1 MAKTFYGYAERDAD
15 SQLDWS
21 KIGKDF
27 SDMLSKE
34 ASDREKMKD
43 KLETETTA
51 SLDVMK
57 STPMGNHEGVNTWA
71 LDYSSDAQ
79 KQLLMLNRE
88 LKAGRLKP
96 KDYTKQRER
105 ITSGTQGLYDVVKG
119 YQTEYEANMKRINSG
134 IAAEF
139 QVEMLESLESMSNFT
154 EYKPIINS
162 ATGEVMVGKRLRDKD
177 GNLTAEISDD
187 PNDLASVNILKGR
200 ITQKYDKYDVLKNA
214 TVLGT
219 RYGKYKKVVQQGNL
233 ETVTD
238 KRLFKEFENSLRKD
252 VHAKLSNGFH
262 ASSVLADYLDVDPKT
277 GELFYYTADEN
288 DKNSNAI
295 HYTYE
300 GNGQQPTFKLSPMQ
314 QQIAEEAYVEAVKA
328 TLSREETPRVRR
340 TSGGSGPKKYGGGGY
355 SRVDAEELAN
365 KIGVLLTGT
374 NDEKQ
379 NVRDFFHDNKQL
391 MRVTWNPDGSFE
403 SVDKS
408 KNLRGGQEI
417 TTTGNTKDEF
427 DALVE
432 LYGGDRRIAD
442 RIWKEKYEGKP
453 IILPTSTWE
462 YETVDTEKVEEKRK
476 YLKGERDKELERV
489 TKRVEASPSKKMR
502 ELKAKI
508 TRLERDLGVTGTDAL
523 EGEEYDKKYNEKEKA
538 SVDYEFE
545 KEKLVDAKM
554 SVYDNNVRDERGKTR
569 VQREQG
575 KTKIG
580 GGELDEL

>member
-88 LKAGRLKP
+88 LKAGRLNP

-105 ITSGTQGLYDVVKG
+105 LTSGTQGLYDVVKG

-214 TVLGT
+214 TVLGA
-219 RYGKYKKVVQQGNL
+219 RYGKYKKVIQQGNIGS
-233 ETVTD
+233 VTD
-238 KRLFKEFENSLRKD
+238 KRLFKEFENSLRRD
-252 VHAKLSNGFH
+252 VRAKLSNGFH

-288 DKNSNAI
+288 DKNPNAI

-340 TSGGSGPKKYGGGGY
+340 TSTKSGPKKYGGGGY

-365 KIGVLLTGT
+365 KIGILLTGT

-408 KNLRGGQEI
+408 KKLRGGQEI

-462 YETVDTEKVEEKRK
+462 YETIDTEKQAEAEEKEEEELNTKAEAAVKRDEK
-476 YLKGERDKELERV
+476 VMALALDLDNLKTQREKLKGKGDDTTEIQKKIIAKTTQLNNRKIKVAADY
-489 TKRVEASPSKKMR
+489 KRSYKR
-502 ELKAKI
+502 R
-508 TRLERDLGVTGTDAL
+508 T
-523 EGEEYDKKYNEKEKA
+523 
-538 SVDYEFE
+538 
-545 KEKLVDAKM
+545 
-554 SVYDNNVRDERGKTR
+554 
-569 VQREQG
+569 
-575 KTKIG
+575 G
-580 GGELDEL
+580 GGNTKQNIKNKIEGNIR

>member
-162 ATGEVMVGKRLRDKD
+162 ATGEVMVGKRLQDKD

-214 TVLGT
+214 AVLGA

-238 KRLFKEFENSLRKD
+238 KRLFKEFENSLRRD

-262 ASSVLADYLDVDPKT
+262 ASSVLADYLDVDPET

-288 DKNSNAI
+288 DKNPNAI

-340 TSGGSGPKKYGGGGY
+340 TSGGSGSSSERNDKKYYNELFNLTKEFTENPNDATLRNINEYGGGSIKIEGNTLYITDSGGKTRSPLDINSVSPIELQEYIY
-355 SRVDAEELAN
+355 STQVSSS
-365 KIGVLLTGT
+365 KKGVAGDVFLRLKSKGAQSVS
-374 NDEKQ
+374 D
-379 NVRDFFHDNKQL
+379 DFNTK
-391 MRVTWNPDGSFE
+391 NFE
-403 SVDKS
+403 SIIED
-408 KNLRGGQEI
+408 
-417 TTTGNTKDEF
+417 TK
-427 DALVE
+427 E
-432 LYGGDRRIAD
+432 L
-442 RIWKEKYEGKP
+442 EK
-453 IILPTSTWE
+453 
-462 YETVDTEKVEEKRK
+462 KRK
-476 YLKGERDKELERV
+476 ELKGERDKELERV